1 MNYRIKQLSI
11 DIFNAAVD
19 AVCPPACPMC
29 GEPLGFANGKRLK
42 ICERCRFAITYLT
55 EPLCLKCGKRI
66 ENGQEEYCADC
77 AKHKHYYDRCVAVYE
92 YSDVIKNAIYRFKYY
107 NKREYAKTFAT
118 EIQERCKDMIAL
130 WQPDVIIPVPISDKK
145 FRKRGYNQAELIAGE
160 LSELT
165 GIMLDSK
172 ALLRIRDTK
181 PMKELSNEERMKN
194 LKNAFISSKNV
205 VKYRKVLIV
214 DDIYTTGATF
224 DECSRTL
231 KENGV
236 LEVYG
241 ISLCIGA
248 GF

>member
-1 MNYRIKQLSI
+1 MK
-11 DIFNAAVD
+11 AV
-19 AVCPPACPMC
+19 V
-29 GEPLGFANGKRLK
+29 
-42 ICERCRFAITYLT
+42 LT
-55 EPLCLKCGKRI
+55 C
-66 ENGQEEYCADC
+66 
-77 AKHKHYYDRCVAVYE
+77 YE
-92 YSDVIKNAIYRFKYY
+92 
-107 NKREYAKTFAT
+107 
-118 EIQERCKDMIAL
+118 
-130 WQPDVIIPVPISDKK
+130 
-145 FRKRGYNQAELIAGE
+145 
-160 LSELT
+160 
-165 GIMLDSK
+165 
-172 ALLRIRDTK
+172 
-181 PMKELSNEERMKN
+181 SNEERMKN